1 MLAISLALAAS
12 LGFAGS
18 AILARAGMQGIK
30 PLPSTLI
37 SLAVSSVP
45 AVILALIF
53 ASSDI
58 KALPLIA
65 LLWFLGLGAVNF
77 LGGRAL
83 NYQAIGRVGASRSS
97 AILGTTAVFSAI
109 FAISI
114 TGERPHFL
122 VLLGTAAVVIGLVIA
137 TGDSLRRGWGGDRRS
152 LVGYL
157 LALAAAASYGG
168 ATVAAKELTQAY
180 GSPLMVSGFGLIFG
194 LALLSPIAGRQAVH
208 DLRASRSSPGFVVYA
223 GLSGLASGA
232 AVNLLYF
239 AVREGDVV
247 VVAPVVAV
255 NPLLTLLLAHIFI
268 AQLESITRRLVV
280 GVTLTVL
287 GILVVVAGSFA

>member
-1 MLAISLALAAS
+1 MLAIFLALAAS
-12 LGFAGS
+12 LGFAS
-18 AILARAGMQGIK
+18 AAVFARAGMEGIK

-37 SLAVSSVP
+37 SLTVSAVP
-45 AVILALIF
+45 AVILALVF

-208 DLRASRSSPGFVVYA
+208 DLRASRSSPGFVVHA
-223 GLSGLASGA
+223 GLSGLASAA
-232 AVNLLYF
+232 AVTLLYF

-247 VVAPVVAV
+247 VVVPVVAIS
-255 NPLLTLLLAHIFI
+255 PLVTLLLSHIFI
-268 AQLESITRRLVV
+268 AQLERITRQLVV
-280 GVTLTVL
+280 GTCLTVL
-287 GILVVVAGSFA
+287 GVLVVVTGSTV

>member
-1 MLAISLALAAS
+1 VLAISLALAAS

>member
-1 MLAISLALAAS
+1 MLAIFLALAAS
-12 LGFAGS
+12 LGFAS
-18 AILARAGMQGIK
+18 AAVFARAGMEGIK

-37 SLAVSSVP
+37 SLTVSAVP
-45 AVILALIF
+45 AVILALVF

-247 VVAPVVAV
+247 VVAPVVGS
-255 NPLLTLLLAHIFI
+255 TLC
-268 AQLESITRRLVV
+268 
-280 GVTLTVL
+280 
-287 GILVVVAGSFA
+287 

>member
-1 MLAISLALAAS
+1 VLAISLALAAS

-45 AVILALIF
+45 AVILALVF

-58 KALPLIA
+58 RALPLVA
-65 LLWFLGLGAVNF
+65 LLWLLGLGAMNF
-77 LGGRAL
+77 LGGRTL
-83 NYQAIGRVGASRSS
+83 NYLAIGRVGASRSS

-122 VLLGTAAVVIGLVIA
+122 VLLGTAGVVIGLVIA
-137 TGDSLRRGWGGDRRS
+137 TGESLRRGWSGDRRS

-157 LALAAAASYGG
+157 LALAAAVSYGG
-168 ATVAAKELTQAY
+168 ATVMAKELTLAY
-180 GSPLMVSGFGLIFG
+180 GSPLMVSGFGLLFG
-194 LALLSPIAGRQAVH
+194 LALLSPLAGRQTVH
-208 DLRASRSSPGFVVYA
+208 DLRASRPNPGFVVYA
-223 GLSGLASGA
+223 GLSGLASAA
-232 AVNLLYF
+232 AVISLYY
-239 AVREGDVV
+239 AVQRGDVV
-247 VVAPVVAV
+247 VVAPVVAI
-255 NPLLTLLLAHIFI
+255 NPLMTLLLAHLFI
-268 AQLESITRRLVV
+268 ARLENITRQLVV
-280 GVTLTVL
+280 GTALTVIGVL
-287 GILVVVAGSFA
+287 IVVAGSTV